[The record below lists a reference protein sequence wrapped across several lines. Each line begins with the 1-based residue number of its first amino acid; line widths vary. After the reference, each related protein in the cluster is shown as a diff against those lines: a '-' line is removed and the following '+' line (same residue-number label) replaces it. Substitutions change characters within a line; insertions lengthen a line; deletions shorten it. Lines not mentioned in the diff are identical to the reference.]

1 VTTQAQVLDLL
12 ADLRQRLALSMIFIS
27 HDLGVV
33 QHMSH
38 RIAVMKDG
46 VVVESGSVEEVFDR
60 PRHPYTRSLIA
71 SVPNLAAHPTH
82 FRAPQTDGK
91 FAE

>member
-1 VTTQAQVLDLL
+1 
-12 ADLRQRLALSMIFIS
+12 
-27 HDLGVV
+27 
-33 QHMSH
+33 
-38 RIAVMKDG
+38 MKDG
-46 VVVESGSVEEVFDR
+46 VVVESGPVEEVFDR

-71 SVPNLAAHPTH
+71 SVPNLAAQAH